1 MEKRHNDVAGLDCAS
16 ALRPLTLGTGADLA
30 QSAYTRVM
38 QEVRVR
44 KNTEAVL
51 KSKKKKKPLQTKSST
66 SEVLRHD
73 LKLWKWESNTVSQ
86 TQIHPLLSTRAV
98 KKCIFS
104 CDRGGKLR
112 WSKGE
117 KKCFFFVSG
126 KYRTAL
132 RSQSQSLW
140 VKIQDL
146 HQIRVLLQFT
156 GSISVVLRPGLL
168 FFF

>member
-38 QEVRVR
+38 QEVRAR

-51 KSKKKKKPLQTKSST
+51 KSKKKKPLQTKSST

-86 TQIHPLLSTRAV
+86 TQIHPLLSTKAV

-117 KKCFFFVSG
+117 KKCFFCF
-126 KYRTAL
+126 
-132 RSQSQSLW
+132 W
-140 VKIQDL
+140 KIQNCTK
-146 HQIRVLLQFT
+146 ITITKFVGKNT
-156 GSISVVLRPGLL
+156 RPSSNTSPPTIHWQHFSGVETWI
-168 FFF
+168 FFFF

>member
-1 MEKRHNDVAGLDCAS
+1 MLTLQKTMEKRHNDVAGLDCAS

-44 KNTEAVL
+44 KNTEAVN
-51 KSKKKKKPLQTKSST
+51 SGG
-66 SEVLRHD
+66 
-73 LKLWKWESNTVSQ
+73 
-86 TQIHPLLSTRAV
+86 V
-98 KKCIFS
+98 K
-104 CDRGGKLR
+104 
-112 WSKGE
+112 E
-117 KKCFFFVSG
+117 KKMGFFVSE

-140 VKIQDL
+140 VKIRDL

-156 GSISVVLRPGLL
+156 GSISVVLRPG
-168 FFF
+168 FFFFF